1 MERVDVAIVGGGP
14 AGAAAA
20 HAAASAGADA
30 LLLEKGVPRQ
40 DRNGLGPVSTDA
52 AGILDYWVDIMGIHP
67 DEFDDGV
74 VQRELER
81 AEFRGPSESA
91 TLYSTGIDSSYDAF
105 GYTFQRAR
113 FDDWLRKRA
122 EEAGAE
128 YRIGES
134 VRDVRTDLDA
144 PVRETG
150 AEIDAGGEARG
161 TRAGTDGGTVG
172 PSQQMAPAPRHT
184 LELASGERVGADFV
198 VLADGPQRTVTNRVL
213 DEYLPD
219 GEGGSDRLAPP
230 EANHIAYQEYRR
242 VPEAVYEEL
251 DDALV
256 FWWGVIPGETAY
268 PWIFP
273 NEERICR
280 IGLTMPIG
288 MDIDAFDADAYE
300 LLSPDDESIP
310 SGAEY
315 IERLLEWQF
324 GDEYDVETDF
334 PLVEDAGKR
343 GGTETYPISSTRPI
357 DSPTEAGIAVV
368 GGAMGATS
376 AFHEGGDHVA
386 VRTGA
391 IAGELAAE
399 GDLAAYNRRWKEA
412 IGDEVVRNVTMA
424 DMVAEYDPADWDRI
438 IGAADAMLAAE
449 TDDGLLSQPY
459 RSGWE
464 SLKLLLGY
472 KWHKRRVKREY
483 VSIAEDEYVY

>member
-14 AGAAAA
+14 AGSAAA

-30 LLLEKGVPRQ
+30 LALEKGVPRA
-40 DRNGLGPVSTDA
+40 DRDGLGPDSTDA

-67 DEFDDGV
+67 DEFDEGV
-74 VQRELER
+74 VQRELNR

-91 TLYSTGIDSSYDAF
+91 TLYTTGIESSYDGF

-113 FDDWLRKRA
+113 FDDWMRNRA

-128 YRIGES
+128 YRVGES
-134 VRDVRTDLDA
+134 VRGIDTDLSVA
-144 PVRETG
+144 PGDDT
-150 AEIDAGGEARG
+150 
-161 TRAGTDGGTVG
+161 
-172 PSQQMAPAPRHT
+172 PRHT
-184 LELASGERVGADFV
+184 LRLASDESIGADFV

-213 DEYLPD
+213 DEYLPP

-230 EANHIAYQEYRR
+230 KANHIAYQEYRR
-242 VPEAVYEEL
+242 VPEEVYEEF
-251 DDALV
+251 DDAIV

-273 NEERICR
+273 NDDRVCR

-288 MDIDAFDADAYE
+288 MDIDAFDADEYA
-300 LLSPDDESIP
+300 LLSPDDDSIP
-310 SGAEY
+310 SGSEY

-324 GDEYDVETDF
+324 GDEYDVESAF
-334 PLVEDAGKR
+334 PVVEEAGKR
-343 GGTETYPISSTRPI
+343 NGTETYPISSTRPI
-357 DSPTEAGIAVV
+357 DSPVDAGVAVV
-368 GGAMGATS
+368 GGAMGTTS

-391 IAGELAAE
+391 IAGKLAAE

-412 IGDEVVRNVTMA
+412 IGDEIVRNVTMA
-424 DMVAEYDPADWDRI
+424 DMVSAYGPDDWNRV
-438 IGAADAMLAAE
+438 IGAADAMLGAE
-449 TDDGLLSQPY
+449 TSDGLLSQPY

-464 SLKLLLGY
+464 SMKLLVGY
-472 KWHKRRVKREY
+472 KWNKRKTKRNY
-483 VSIAEDEYVY
+483 VTISEDEYVY